1 MIISVFQILG
11 GFFLLF
17 VGGESLVRGAIQIAQ
32 RLKMSKLLIGITIVA
47 YGTSSPELLIT
58 VQAVMNNFHEIAL
71 GNVIGSNI
79 ANIFLVLGISAVIY
93 PISVS
98 KKLVNFD
105 IYYLIIASIA
115 LILFMMLG
123 VINRYEAI
131 ILLLILI
138 VYTISTF
145 RTSKKN
151 NDNLGKDQVDEV
163 SKQLHVKKSLPFS
176 ITFLFIGIAALTY
189 GAHILVSGASDIA
202 SQFGVSE
209 AVIAVT
215 IVALG
220 GCAPEISTSIIA
232 ALHKHSD
239 IAIGNVI
246 GSNIFNILAILGVG
260 ALIHP
265 ITTNSSLATFDIW
278 VMAFA
283 TILLYL
289 ICKAKLKI
297 SRNTGIGFLILYAL
311 YISKQI
317 WF

>member
-17 VGGESLVRGAIQIAQ
+17 VGGESLVRGAIQVAQ

-93 PISVS
+93 PITVS

-105 IYYLIIASIA
+105 IYYLIIASMA

-123 VINRYEAI
+123 AINRYEASV
-131 ILLLILI
+131 LLLILI
-138 VYTISTF
+138 VYTIATF
-145 RTSKKN
+145 RTSKKY
-151 NDNLGKDQVDEV
+151 NDTLGKDQVDEV
-163 SKQLHVKKSLPFS
+163 SKQLHVKKGLLFS
-176 ITFLFIGIAALTY
+176 IVFISIGIAALTY
-189 GAHILVSGASDIA
+189 GANLLVTGASDIA
-202 SQFGVSE
+202 SQFQVSE

-260 ALIHP
+260 ALIQP

-289 ICKAKLKI
+289 VCKAKLKI
-297 SRNTGIGFLILYAL
+297 SRSTGICFLILYAL